1 MDSLAETQ
9 KEKRPNRLF
18 FKHILRKIF
27 LEDWLM
33 KAVALAITL
42 ALWLGVTGLSE
53 TRSERHPLPLRLR
66 LAENMVVTND
76 PNLQVEIRV
85 GGDTRRLADVQ
96 DENLRVSVDL
106 TGLPPGDH
114 RVMLST
120 ENVVVAG
127 LPTGI
132 RFEEIQPNEVAVRLE
147 AVEEKDVPVKVVTRG
162 EIGNGYELFGTVT
175 VTPAIV
181 RIRGPVS
188 IIETITIIETET
200 VDLTGRTSE
209 FTEKQK
215 PLISPGSVKVTMLP
229 SSVDV
234 RVPIRETRIERLFLL
249 PLDNSSERKATVV
262 LFGPRSLITSLKPDD
277 LRVTAAKD
285 GNSSDTPQVT
295 LPTQMQNSVEIRQV
309 KVRP

>member
-9 KEKRPNRLF
+9 KEKRPNRLL

-53 TRSERHPLPLRLR
+53 TRSDRYNLPLRLR
-66 LAENMVVTND
+66 LAENMDVTND

-106 TGLPPGDH
+106 TALAPGDH
-114 RVMLST
+114 RVVLST

-132 RFEEIQPNEVAVRLE
+132 KFEEIQPNEIAIRLE
-147 AVEEKDVPVKVVTRG
+147 AVEEKDVPVKVLTRG
-162 EIGNGYELFGTVT
+162 AIGSGYELFGNITA
-175 VTPAIV
+175 TPATV
-181 RIRGPVS
+181 RIRGPLS
-188 IIETITIIETET
+188 MIEAVTVVETET
-200 VDLTGRTSE
+200 VDLTGRSSE

-215 PLISPGSVKVTMLP
+215 PLITPGSGKVTMLP

-249 PLDNSSERKATVV
+249 PLSNASDRKATVV
-262 LFGPRSLITSLKPDD
+262 LFGPRSLVTSLKPDEV
-277 LRVTAAKD
+277 RVTAAKD
-285 GNSSDTPQVT
+285 PTGTDTPQVI
-295 LPTQMQNSVEIRQV
+295 LPTQMQGSVEIRQV
-309 KVRP
+309 KLRP